1 MYHRLF
7 ILVRISNTS
16 CKKLH
21 SSKFNK
27 KKRIIEIFFTKL
39 HIRVVRMSK
48 KKNGSYRFFFFAQLD
63 IFDKKRISDLI

>member
-48 KKNGSYRFFFFAQLD
+48 KKTVATAFFAQLD
-63 IFDKKRISDLI
+63 IFDKKRISNLI

>member
-27 KKRIIEIFFTKL
+27 KKRIIEFFFYKTTYSCCKDEQ
-39 HIRVVRMSK
+39 K
-48 KKNGSYRFFFFAQLD
+48 KTVATAFFAQLD

>member
-21 SSKFNK
+21 
-27 KKRIIEIFFTKL
+27 
-39 HIRVVRMSK
+39 IRVVRMSK
-48 KKNGSYRFFFFAQLD
+48 KKTVATAFFFAQLD

>member
-48 KKNGSYRFFFFAQLD
+48 KKTVATAFFAKLD

>member
-48 KKNGSYRFFFFAQLD
+48 KKTVATAFFFAQLD